1 MSRYL
6 RFEILFNYLFKLYI
20 IKFNL
25 YGYNFNNKVM
35 FVFSPKSIGI
45 DTRINPLL
53 VKILYNLLQYT

>member
-35 FVFSPKSIGI
+35 FVFSPKSTGI
-45 DTRINPLL
+45 DT
-53 VKILYNLLQYT
+53 